1 MFIKSLTIENY
12 RSIKKLTLE
21 PKNLCALIG
30 PNSVGKTN
38 VLKVL
43 DVLLGE
49 TYPTERAFKKE
60 DFFNG
65 DTNQTI
71 SIEVNFASSLGS
83 FKLTNKNTRQ
93 KEDCNPISLKITHT
107 KNPNEFFR
115 TQFTATTADG
125 KEYWGNGEV
134 RESVSFLYIPSERN
148 LEKQMTTSQWALL
161 GKILIKINESF
172 SEKQEGDD
180 LNDRERQ
187 FREAMKSPREILEAD
202 FGNETDITYAKFK
215 KEFIETC
222 SEMAGGLADSF
233 ELDLEIYDPLFYYKT
248 VQVIGNEIEG
258 SFNIQELGS
267 GVQNLV
273 LLALVRTYASLFK
286 GKVVLAIEEPEIFLY
301 PQAQRYLYEHFRA
314 LAYADEGETTQI
326 FYTTHNPNFVDAFHA
341 EEIEILRK
349 PKDEG
354 TLNSEKN
361 QTYLTEETAEKE
373 KFKIYTNFN
382 SERNELFFAQ
392 KIILVEGESDK
403 ILWVTLCEQRWNI
416 PLNKN
421 GISII
426 ECGGK
431 GGVNY
436 FVGVCRLM
444 GLDHFLAIWDQD
456 DEDYQPNK
464 DWLNDLGDNG
474 LEIPGNLENFLSLP
488 EAKSAQKVR
497 NAYKWAADENNN
509 IPTEFEAV
517 KNFLDENKRNNEEI
531 NPFSTETAEEDTINP
546 EDIPF

>member
-202 FGNETDITYAKFK
+202 FVVKSNNAFNKFSDEVT
-215 KEFIETC
+215 KE
-222 SEMAGGLADSF
+222 GGLPLRNKVF
-233 ELDLEIYDPLFYYKT
+233 PKWKKWLDKEIKK
-248 VQVIGNEIEG
+248 VE
-258 SFNIQELGS
+258 
-267 GVQNLV
+267 QN
-273 LLALVRTYASLFK
+273 
-286 GKVVLAIEEPEIFLY
+286 
-301 PQAQRYLYEHFRA
+301 
-314 LAYADEGETTQI
+314 
-326 FYTTHNPNFVDAFHA
+326 
-341 EEIEILRK
+341 
-349 PKDEG
+349 
-354 TLNSEKN
+354 
-361 QTYLTEETAEKE
+361 
-373 KFKIYTNFN
+373 
-382 SERNELFFAQ
+382 
-392 KIILVEGESDK
+392 
-403 ILWVTLCEQRWNI
+403 
-416 PLNKN
+416 
-421 GISII
+421 
-426 ECGGK
+426 
-431 GGVNY
+431 
-436 FVGVCRLM
+436 
-444 GLDHFLAIWDQD
+444 
-456 DEDYQPNK
+456 
-464 DWLNDLGDNG
+464 
-474 LEIPGNLENFLSLP
+474 
-488 EAKSAQKVR
+488 
-497 NAYKWAADENNN
+497 
-509 IPTEFEAV
+509 
-517 KNFLDENKRNNEEI
+517 
-531 NPFSTETAEEDTINP
+531 
-546 EDIPF
+546 